1 MNILVID
8 DDTSL
13 RRTLRVSLEVLGH
26 EAVEVPDSA
35 GALELLARDFKMS
48 FSGPR

>member
-8 DDTSL
+8 DDASL

-26 EAVEVPDSA
+26 EAVEVPVGWA
-35 GALELLARDFKMS
+35 PPGVPYPL
-48 FSGPR
+48 